1 MIAYL
6 GQPWESTFRLMADT
20 GYGPQPIEGIAFD
33 QITVNIKKMGS
44 SFSEKSLAEAD
55 WTDEGAGFYTVRW
68 SVADMNT
75 LGNFTFTLE
84 YPYQIDVYSDQLS
97 VVPAPIQYGTPA
109 QICVVTGNILD
120 ITGAPMFTDIVF
132 RPPHVP
138 STAAGSIVG
147 AGLVRTTTDAF
158 GNFSVGLIRGT
169 SVLVEIEK
177 AGIRYI
183 VSIPE
188 AASARLLD
196 ILPPIP
202 L

>member
-6 GQPWESTFRLMADT
+6 GQPWESTFRLLADT

-33 QITVNIKKMGS
+33 QVTVNIKKMGLG
-44 SFSEKSLAEAD
+44 FSEKLLVEAD
-55 WTDEGAGFYTVRW
+55 WVDEGSGFYTIKW
-68 SVADMNT
+68 SASDMST
-75 LGNFTFTLE
+75 LGNLTFTLE
-84 YPYQIDVYSDQLS
+84 YPYQIDIYSSQFS
-97 VVPAPIQYGTPA
+97 VVPAPIQYSTPA
-109 QICVVTGNILD
+109 QICVVTGSIRD
-120 ITGAPMFTDIVF
+120 ITGTAMSTDIIF

-138 STAAGSIVG
+138 TTAGGSIVG
-147 AGLVRTTTDAF
+147 AGLVRTATDAF

-177 AGIRYI
+177 AGIRYV

-196 ILPPIP
+196 ILPPIS